1 MVQPSLTLRWLLTF
15 TALTVA
21 AGCSYLP
28 SLDEV
33 LPDRR
38 TEYRKAESLPDLEVP
53 PDLSTE
59 AIGDKMPI
67 PETRDGTATYSTYQ
81 ERVAETTK
89 ERELVATE
97 NAAIKVLENE
107 YVLAVGGAI
116 AQVWPELEE
125 FWAELG
131 YGLEIDD
138 EELGVMETEWR
149 ENAQTLTR
157 DKFKIFAEPG
167 TERGTTVLYVSHV
180 AEELKPEGEG
190 LVWKPMARDVD
201 LERRLVDRIAES
213 LGSGSEVARYSGDA
227 DDGSAVASGG
237 AIRAE
242 IVSAGGGKVYL
253 NVEGDYDDVWRRTG
267 EALAAA
273 SVEVDDSDLSRGLY
287 TIRIETDEEV
297 DGDGRGFFS
306 RLKFWSDDD
315 NETVDPSLY
324 RLSLTNTGERTEIVV
339 LNSIGEWSDRDEAR
353 ELISVLYD
361 HLSGRAS

>member
-1 MVQPSLTLRWLLTF
+1 MVQPSLTVRWLLTL
-15 TALTVA
+15 TAVTLA

-59 AIGDKMPI
+59 AIGDRMPI
-67 PETRDGTATYSTYQ
+67 PETGDGTATYSTYQ

-107 YVLAVGGAI
+107 HVLAVGGAI
-116 AQVWPELEE
+116 AQVWPELEA
-125 FWAELG
+125 FWADLG
-131 YGLEIDD
+131 YDLEIDD

-213 LGSGSEVARYSGDA
+213 LGSGSEVARYSGGA
-227 DDGSAVASGG
+227 GEGATGGTASD

-253 NVEGDYDDVWRRTG
+253 NVEGEYDDVWRRTG

-287 TIRIETDEEV
+287 TIRIETEEAR
-297 DGDGRGFFS
+297 GDGRGFFS
-306 RLKFWSDDD
+306 RLKFWGDD
-315 NETVDPSLY
+315 EKEAVDPSLY

-339 LNSIGEWSDRDEAR
+339 LNSVGEWSDRDEAR
-353 ELISVLYD
+353 ELISVIYD